1 MNMYTLTIYNICG
14 PLVDVMLSFDLQLNV
29 GCDFTYATKTIL
41 VVNVDCNYF
50 IVAKWSHKL
59 IFFFYFS
66 VSF

>member
-1 MNMYTLTIYNICG
+1 MYTLTIYNICG

-50 IVAKWSHKL
+50 IVAK
-59 IFFFYFS
+59 
-66 VSF
+66 